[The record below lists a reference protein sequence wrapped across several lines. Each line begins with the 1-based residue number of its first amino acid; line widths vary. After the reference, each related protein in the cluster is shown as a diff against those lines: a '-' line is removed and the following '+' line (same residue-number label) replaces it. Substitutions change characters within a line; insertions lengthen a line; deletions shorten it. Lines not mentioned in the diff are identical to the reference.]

1 MVDLI
6 IDCLMYGGK
15 HMDIKIE
22 KGTLLHAKLE
32 NVTIIHGTIEN
43 VYDGS
48 FMIDDD
54 ISGDMFIVENKEI
67 KEVYHNF

>member
-1 MVDLI
+1 MN
-6 IDCLMYGGK
+6 
-15 HMDIKIE
+15 IKIK

-32 NVTIIHGTIEN
+32 NGAIIHGIIEE
-43 VYDGS
+43 VYSNS

-54 ISGDMFIVENKEI
+54 VSGDIFIVENKEI

>member
-1 MVDLI
+1 MN
-6 IDCLMYGGK
+6 
-15 HMDIKIE
+15 IKIE

-32 NVTIIHGTIEN
+32 NGTIIHGIIEE
-43 VYDGS
+43 VYSNS

-54 ISGDMFIVENKEI
+54 ISGDIFIVENDEI